1 MKRWKKLLSQISA
14 DSEITTN
21 FKKLLYQVYHRY
33 NTERRCCTTLK
44 EDYLIYSS
52 NFGVRR
58 KLLFEAFPMIMSFQF
73 LFLYIFSS
81 SVLIQMSSSIAG
93 FDGLN
98 HKRACKKH
106 YCAKGYVAVPLKN
119 LKLQAGGCDSLTNS
133 MGGSFGQNDNSKRAL
148 EPCCNL
154 YVNVSFLHRLFF
166 SFFPFFTQRVFL
178 FLLRPWHVLIIFVCL
193 WWDFQNTDL
202 YWTHVVEHVFLRL
215 STTKNVKTFVFFFN

>member
-1 MKRWKKLLSQISA
+1 
-14 DSEITTN
+14 
-21 FKKLLYQVYHRY
+21 
-33 NTERRCCTTLK
+33 
-44 EDYLIYSS
+44 
-52 NFGVRR
+52 
-58 KLLFEAFPMIMSFQF
+58 MSFQF

-106 YCAKGYVAVPLKN
+106 YCAKGYVAVPLKK

-166 SFFPFFTQRVFL
+166 L
-178 FLLRPWHVLIIFVCL
+178 FLSILYATCIFVFVATTTRVDYFCL
-193 WWDFQNTDL
+193 PVMRFPKHRPVLNTCCRTRFSEAFNNKKRQN
-202 YWTHVVEHVFLRL
+202 FC
-215 STTKNVKTFVFFFN
+215 FFFELKIFFSSPPPPLYC